1 MLSFAK
7 NLFSKKEAM
16 VCGGVTAVVVAAGLA
31 TGTAPVGFVH
41 TAVTTLV
48 GAAEVFGVYALG
60 KGMYKAG
67 RHVVEKAKGYSYLID
82 KGIDMLDNLTDTN
95 YVDTNDQDEE
105 FTYDAQDAIT
115 PAEVKGLSSDLKT
128 RNYTSY
134 NTETETVRPE
144 GFKGKLSHVPFVGS
158 YFTTTTS
165 HEVEAKKQAVAMTQR
180 EINAIPQRT
189 TRSGKKFGSDF

>member
-105 FTYDAQDAIT
+105 FTFDAQDAIT

-134 NTETETVRPE
+134 NDEIVRPE
-144 GFKGKLSHVPFVGS
+144 GIKGKLSHLPLVGS
-158 YFTTTTS
+158 YFSTTR
-165 HEVEAKKQAVAMTQR
+165 EVEAKKQAVAMTAT
-180 EINAIPQRT
+180 EIKNMPART
-189 TRSGKKFGSDF
+189 LRSGNTY